1 MYLLVVVMHS
11 VCCIEC
17 KRYQVCV
24 SLVGNKVIRL
34 DLLLIVMLT
43 AVTFVSITVLQQP
56 GKPGSK
62 FQQTTPSK
70 ESQNA
75 SEAQQ
80 LWELSEKI
88 VGLA

>member
-1 MYLLVVVMHS
+1 
-11 VCCIEC
+11 
-17 KRYQVCV
+17 
-24 SLVGNKVIRL
+24 VGNKVIRL